1 MNEIN
6 AASRQEASGKQA
18 AETPR
23 ARRWG
28 KSRGLDAH
36 PSLNEYLEVGGL
48 TPWIH
53 LARALPCGYTVCLYA
68 RARRSQSNIQSF
80 QSPRFAAACSQR
92 RAVAVRFIASRIPL
106 RLRLRSGSYVYV
118 YAFPWR
124 HIYAE
129 YICSVHPPIARLPL
143 SPSPARCTFAPRGQR
158 VTDK

>member
-1 MNEIN
+1 MQMNEIN

-36 PSLNEYLEVGGL
+36 PSLNEYLEVSGL

-92 RAVAVRFIASRIPL
+92 RAVAVRFIASRNL
-106 RLRLRSGSYVYV
+106 LWLRLRSGSYVY
-118 YAFPWR
+118 AFPMAA
-124 HIYAE
+124 HLCGILL
-129 YICSVHPPIARLPL
+129 HPPIARLPL
-143 SPSPARCTFAPRGQR
+143 SPSPARPPAARSHLE
-158 VTDK
+158 VSA